1 METSFTAKSPP
12 TVPYASKDLELQ
24 LQPSASPPPSLG
36 PPRHEIEAKTGRKAR
51 RTGVL
56 LLMVVQVVQVVQ
68 VVVEDGEMRDVGP
81 SSLLCVKH
89 RIPKKRNCS
98 AVVAILAIRLAMSC
112 PALS

>member
-24 LQPSASPPPSLG
+24 LQPSVSPPPSLG

-56 LLMVVQVVQVVQ
+56 LLMVV
-68 VVVEDGEMRDVGP
+68 EDGEVRDVGEGMD
-81 SSLLCVKH
+81 
-89 RIPKKRNCS
+89 R
-98 AVVAILAIRLAMSC
+98 MQET
-112 PALS
+112 

>member
-12 TVPYASKDLELQ
+12 TIPYASKDLELQ

-56 LLMVVQVVQVVQ
+56 LLMVVVQVM
-68 VVVEDGEMRDVGP
+68 EDGE
-81 SSLLCVKH
+81 
-89 RIPKKRNCS
+89 
-98 AVVAILAIRLAMSC
+98 IRAMWEKG
-112 PALS
+112 